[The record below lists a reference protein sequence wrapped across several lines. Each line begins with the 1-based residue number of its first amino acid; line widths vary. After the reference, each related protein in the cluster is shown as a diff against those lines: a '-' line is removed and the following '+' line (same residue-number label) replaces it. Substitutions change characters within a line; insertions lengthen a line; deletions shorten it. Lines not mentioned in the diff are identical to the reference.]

1 MLSLAASI
9 TALSKP
15 PVVLVPGFGNA
26 VVDYISPLGQSEDV
40 GLCSVLRRRGFDD
53 INVVPVQRWEWVRVA
68 GGLTDPDF
76 YTCQQRPTGRA
87 YGWFVQRIRDE
98 IDAARARTGQ
108 RVLVVAHSAGG
119 WLARAALG
127 GVPGDG
133 AWARQSERVAGLVTL
148 GAPHAPPPDRGTCAT
163 RGALAYT
170 DDNYPGAFLDGVAYT
185 TVAGTAIVGNE
196 EAAAD
201 AEAPTESA
209 GAADAVYAERGEG
222 SYARVAFVN
231 YQALSGDGTVAGD
244 GVIPVAVAHLDGAR
258 QLTLENV
265 LHSIN
270 EAGTTL
276 PTDRW
281 YGSEAVVDRWLAE
294 LELD

>member
-1 MLSLAASI
+1 MLPLLASI

-15 PVVLVPGFGNA
+15 PVVLVPGFGDNA
-26 VVDYISPLGQSEDV
+26 VVDYISPLGQGEDV
-40 GLCSVLRRRGFDD
+40 GLCSVLRRGFTTSSC
-53 INVVPVQRWEWVRVA
+53 RYSA
-68 GGLTDPDF
+68 GSGCASPAASRIPISTLASRSD
-76 YTCQQRPTGRA
+76 RRA

-163 RGALAYT
+163 RGALAFT

-185 TVAGTAIVGNE
+185 TVAGTAIVSNE

-201 AEAPTESA
+201 ADAPTESA

-222 SYARVAFVN
+222 STR
-231 YQALSGDGTVAGD
+231 
-244 GVIPVAVAHLDGAR
+244 
-258 QLTLENV
+258 
-265 LHSIN
+265 
-270 EAGTTL
+270 
-276 PTDRW
+276 
-281 YGSEAVVDRWLAE
+281 RWLSSTTRR
-294 LELD
+294 